1 MRPLA
6 TRKCSAKF
14 TPARYMK
21 RIVTHWLNGE
31 NAAIDAFFVLNPPVA
46 MVEAIT
52 LENTE
57 SKEVHAVT
65 VGDYFKYKGT
75 VSFMETLAKANNGG
89 FLALSQ

>member
-1 MRPLA
+1 MIILVSDGLPN
-6 TRKCSAKF
+6 
-14 TPARYMK
+14 PAFNDG
-21 RIVTHWLNGE
+21 L
-31 NAAIDAFFVLNPPVA
+31 PPVA

-75 VSFMETLAKANNGG
+75 VTFMETLAKANNGG